1 LEGQPSIDGQRWSF
15 QLQGRS
21 DGGMEV
27 IKNTRINI
35 LLLVSLF
42 IFTIPYKIQAQT
54 ETPTEKVLV
63 VGTLEAPPFSFKTK
77 DGRWTGISIEL
88 WENIANEM
96 GLKYEYEEHT
106 VKGLLDGVTDESL
119 DALVSALTLTTEREK
134 LFDFTHSF
142 YNTGLGIAVEAKK
155 GSLWKA
161 IFKRFLSTEFLRII
175 GALIGGLVFV
185 GIIIWLFER
194 KKGIGDGIWWSVVTM
209 TTVGYGDKVPKSV
222 VGRLIATIWI
232 FTGVILVSVF
242 IATITSALTVS
253 QLEYAIDGPEDLP
266 IVTVGTIRHTTS
278 EVYLKENR
286 ISYIPF
292 DTASEGLKAIEDGA
306 INALVYDAPLL
317 QYFANKDY
325 KGKIEVLP
333 KIFSRQDYGI
343 ALPQGSAIREPIN
356 RLLLKRIHEPEWQD
370 LLYKYLGS

>member
-1 LEGQPSIDGQRWSF
+1 
-15 QLQGRS
+15 
-21 DGGMEV
+21 M
-27 IKNTRINI
+27 NNRITI
-35 LLLVSLF
+35 LLTLF
-42 IFTIPYKIQAQT
+42 IFMIPSKIQAQT
-54 ETPTEKVLV
+54 GTSAEKILV
-63 VGTLEAPPFSFKTK
+63 VGTFEAPPFSFKTNE
-77 DGRWTGISIEL
+77 GRWTGISIEL
-88 WENIANEM
+88 WENIVNEM
-96 GLKYEYEEHT
+96 GLKYDYEERT

-119 DALVSALTLTTEREK
+119 DAVVTALTLTTEREK

-161 IFKRFLSTEFLRII
+161 VFKRFLSPEFLRII
-175 GALIGGLVFV
+175 GALIGGLVIV
-185 GIIIWLFER
+185 GIIIWLLER
-194 KKGIGDGIWWSVVTM
+194 KKNKEHFGGDVKKGIGDGIWWSVVTM
-209 TTVGYGDKVPKSV
+209 TTVGYGDKAPKSLA
-222 VGRLIATIWI
+222 GRLIATVWI
-232 FTGVILVSVF
+232 FSGVILVSVF

-253 QLEYAIDGPEDLP
+253 QLEYAIGGPEDLP
-266 IVTVGTIRHTTS
+266 NVTVGTIRHTTS

-292 DTASEGLKAIEDGA
+292 DTASEGLKAVEDSA

-325 KGKIEVLP
+325 RGKIEVLP

>member
-1 LEGQPSIDGQRWSF
+1 MNNR
-15 QLQGRS
+15 
-21 DGGMEV
+21 M
-27 IKNTRINI
+27 TI
-35 LLLVSLF
+35 LLTLF
-42 IFTIPYKIQAQT
+42 IFMIPCKIQAQA
-54 ETPTEKVLV
+54 ETPAEKVLV
-63 VGTLEAPPFSFKTK
+63 VGTLEAPPFSFKTNE
-77 DGRWTGISIEL
+77 GRWTGISIEL
-88 WENIANEM
+88 WENIVNEM
-96 GLKYEYEEHT
+96 GLKYVYKERT

-119 DALVSALTLTTEREK
+119 DAVVTALTLTTEREK

-161 IFKRFLSTEFLRII
+161 VFKRFLSTEFLRII
-175 GALIGGLVFV
+175 GALIGGIIIV

-194 KKGIGDGIWWSVVTM
+194 KKNKEHFGGDVKKGIGDGIWWSVVTM

-232 FTGVILVSVF
+232 FSGVILVSVF

-266 IVTVGTIRHTTS
+266 KVTAGTIRHTTS

-292 DTASEGLKAIEDGA
+292 DTAAEGLKAIGDGA

-333 KIFSRQDYGI
+333 IIFSRQDYGI
-343 ALPQGSAIREPIN
+343 ALPHGSAIREPIN
-356 RLLLKRIHEPEWQD
+356 RLLLKRIHESQWQD

>member
-1 LEGQPSIDGQRWSF
+1 
-15 QLQGRS
+15 
-21 DGGMEV
+21 M
-27 IKNTRINI
+27 NNRITILI
-35 LLLVSLF
+35 LLTLF
-42 IFTIPYKIQAQT
+42 IFMIPCKIQAQA
-54 ETPTEKVLV
+54 ETPAEKVLV
-63 VGTLEAPPFSFKTK
+63 VGTFEAPPFSFKTNK
-77 DGRWTGISIEL
+77 GRWTGISIEL
-88 WENIANEM
+88 WENIVNEM
-96 GLKYEYEEHT
+96 GLKYEYKEHT

-119 DALVSALTLTTEREK
+119 DAVVTALTLTTEREK

-161 IFKRFLSTEFLRII
+161 VFKRLFSIWKAVFKRFLSAEFLRII
-175 GALIGGLVFV
+175 GALIGGLVIV

-194 KKGIGDGIWWSVVTM
+194 KKNKEHFGGDIKKGIGDGIWWSVVTM

-232 FTGVILVSVF
+232 FSGIILVSVF

-253 QLEYAIDGPEDLP
+253 QLEYAIGGPEDFSK
-266 IVTVGTIRHTTS
+266 VTVGTIRHTTS
-278 EVYLKENR
+278 EIYLKENR

-317 QYFANKDY
+317 QYFTNKDY

-333 KIFSRQDYGI
+333 KIFSKQDYGI
-343 ALPQGSAIREPIN
+343 ALPQGSAICEPIN
-356 RLLLKRIHEPEWQD
+356 RLLLKRIHAPEWQD